1 MKRVLVTA
9 IGVTAML
16 ASMQLVLLTS
26 ATGAEADVPTLPG
39 ITSPDP
45 YPEGCVSCHKGE
57 LLLKTKL
64 DALKHRNI
72 DSKVA
77 VIPNDCE
84 KCHSEEGGMDPMA
97 NIAHSMHY
105 ASGSKSDFV
114 AKYNGSC
121 LNCHQVATG
130 SGEVT
135 VKSGKRNW

>member
-1 MKRVLVTA
+1 VKRILAAAIGAALTLGFMQLAPGATA
-9 IGVTAML
+9 IGAE
-16 ASMQLVLLTS
+16 
-26 ATGAEADVPTLPG
+26 TGVPELPG

-45 YPEGCVSCHKGE
+45 YPEGCVSCHKGQ
-57 LLLKTKL
+57 LLLKDKL
-64 DALKHRNI
+64 AALKHRNI

-77 VIPNDCE
+77 VIPTDCM
-84 KCHSEEGGMDPMA
+84 KCHSDDGGMDPMA

-114 AKYNGSC
+114 TKYHGSC

>member
-1 MKRVLVTA
+1 MKG
-9 IGVTAML
+9 IL
-16 ASMQLVLLTS
+16 ASVVGMTALLVS
-26 ATGAEADVPTLPG
+26 SQFIYVAAASGAEPDVPKLPG
-39 ITSPDP
+39 ITSADP

-64 DALKHRNI
+64 EVLKHRNI

-77 VIPNDCE
+77 VIPTDCR
-84 KCHSEEGGMDPMA
+84 KCHSEEGGMDPIA

-114 AKYNGSC
+114 TKYNGSC